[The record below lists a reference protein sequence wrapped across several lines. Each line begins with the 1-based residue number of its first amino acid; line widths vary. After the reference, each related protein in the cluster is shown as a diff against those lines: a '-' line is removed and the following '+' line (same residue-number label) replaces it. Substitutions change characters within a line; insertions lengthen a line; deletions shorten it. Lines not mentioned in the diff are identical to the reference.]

1 MRTIVPVQ
9 LPEREP
15 ELVGASVL
23 EMRERSTDVQHQRA
37 TARPY
42 LELVKMPPLV
52 VDDAPD
58 SEEAEEETT
67 VLLALALALVVV
79 ELVLQSPGDIMPYRH
94 LQDLEHRLP

>member
-1 MRTIVPVQ
+1 
-9 LPEREP
+9 
-15 ELVGASVL
+15 
-23 EMRERSTDVQHQRA
+23 
-37 TARPY
+37 
-42 LELVKMPPLV
+42 MPPLV

-94 LQDLEHRLP
+94 LQDLEHRLPGVPLSSPSSHSSPNSESVRPLPQPTGVAPREMM